1 MCGWTFRGIL
11 SATIIE
17 FKVFDTL
24 HDESGLKDKAANA
37 LKQIE
42 EKKYDTDLLARGIP
56 AVHILKYGLAF
67 RGKEC
72 LIRKG

>member
-1 MCGWTFRGIL
+1 MIM
-11 SATIIE
+11 E

-24 HDESGLKDKAANA
+24 DDETALEDTAANA

-42 EKKYDTDLLARGIP
+42 EKKYDTELLARGIP
-56 AVHILKYGLAF
+56 ADRILKYGLAF
-67 RGKEC
+67 RGKDC